1 MKKIV
6 KVADAIINL
15 ILGENTPPAVDF
27 VREIRRSPFA
37 IR

>member
-1 MKKIV
+1 MRKFV

-27 VREIRRSPFA
+27 VREIRQSPFA